1 MSIKEGMLSCFSCP
15 TLCNPVNCSQPGSS
29 VHGILQARILA
40 WVAISFS
47 RGSSLTQGSNPC
59 FLPWQVDSLP
69 LYHLA
74 HFRGALQIQD
84 GISAWPLI
92 WYILCP
98 QAEFKLKIGC
108 GDARILPESAWTL
121 VFLWIVSIPNVWYGS
136 RSRNFGIT
144 KTLVW
149 IPPLTSCVTLVKIK
163 VQPPYLKNGNLQ
175 PNKIKKQQLIVLE

>member
-1 MSIKEGMLSCFSCP
+1 ME
-15 TLCNPVNCSQPGSS
+15 
-29 VHGILQARILA
+29 
-40 WVAISFS
+40 FS
-47 RGSSLTQGSNPC
+47 RQEYRNELPFPFPGD
-59 FLPWQVDSLP
+59 LPWPKDRTHVSCLVRWI
-69 LYHLA
+69 LYHCATWEA
-74 HFRGALQIQD
+74 HFRGTLQIQD

-121 VFLWIVSIPNVWYGS
+121 VFLWIVSIPNVWHGR

-149 IPPLTSCVTLVKIK
+149 VPPLTSCMTLGKIK

-175 PNKIKKQQLIVLE
+175 PKIKQQQQ